1 MIILMDIEKV
11 LDKIQY
17 TFMTKL
23 KGEGIRE
30 EGKRDGEREGRGK
43 ELKRDIGKALYNNK
57 VYVRQ
62 IIVSGQKN

>member
-11 LDKIQY
+11 LGKTQY

-30 EGKRDGEREGRGK
+30 EEKRDGEREGRGK
-43 ELKRDIGKALYNNK
+43 EIKRDIGKTL
-57 VYVRQ
+57 
-62 IIVSGQKN
+62 